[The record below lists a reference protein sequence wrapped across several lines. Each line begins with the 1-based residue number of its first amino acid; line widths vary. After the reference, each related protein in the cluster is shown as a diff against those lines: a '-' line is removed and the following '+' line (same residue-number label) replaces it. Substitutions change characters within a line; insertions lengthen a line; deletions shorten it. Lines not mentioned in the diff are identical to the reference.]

1 MVQVTIVWVHHRR
14 CRGAKSRC
22 RGGAA
27 GAECRGGA
35 QLVQMQMQMQ
45 RCCAEVLQRCCRG
58 AAEVLQREVADADAD
73 ADAEVQR
80 CTGVV
85 EMQIW
90 RS

>member
-1 MVQVTIVWVHHRR
+1 VVQVTIVWVHHRR

-35 QLVQMQMQMQ
+35 QLVQMQMQ
-45 RCCAEVLQRCCRG
+45 
-58 AAEVLQREVADADAD
+58 
-73 ADAEVQR
+73 R

-90 RS
+90 RRS